1 MNMGRLAKRQRGV
14 GLIEVLVT
22 VLIIATALLTLSAMQ
37 MRSLQ
42 FNQSAYLRSQANI
55 LAYDIIDRMR
65 LNRTHVTEYVI
76 DYDADA
82 PSGTSLAEVDL
93 REWRDL
99 VEDVLPEGLGQV
111 KCNSSGICTI
121 SIRWSEQ
128 NQSENNDEDIA
139 TFEYTT
145 RV

>member
-1 MNMGRLAKRQRGV
+1 MGSLAKRQQGV

-22 VLIIATALLTLSAMQ
+22 VLIMATALLTLSAMQ

-65 LNRTHVTEYVI
+65 LNRTHVTKYVI
-76 DYDADA
+76 DYNTDA
-82 PSGTSLAEVDL
+82 PSGTTLAETDL
-93 REWRDL
+93 HEWKKL
-99 VEDVLPEGLGQV
+99 VEDLLPEGLGQV
-111 KCNSSGICTI
+111 KCNSNGICTI

>member
-1 MNMGRLAKRQRGV
+1 MSLANRQRGV
-14 GLIEVLVT
+14 GLIEILVT
-22 VLIIATALLTLSAMQ
+22 VLIMATALLTLSALQ

-65 LNRTHVTEYVI
+65 LNRNHVTEYAI
-76 DYDADA
+76 DYDAKV
-82 PSGTSLAEVDL
+82 PTGSSLAEQDL
-93 REWRDL
+93 RQWREL
-99 VEDVLPEGLGQV
+99 VEKVLPEGLSQI

-121 SIRWSEQ
+121 AIRWTEQ
-128 NQSENNDEDIA
+128 NQSDDNDEDIA

>member
-1 MNMGRLAKRQRGV
+1 MSLANRQRGV
-14 GLIEVLVT
+14 GLIEILVT
-22 VLIIATALLTLSAMQ
+22 VLIMATALLTLSSLQ

-65 LNRTHVTEYVI
+65 LNRNHITEYVI
-76 DYDADA
+76 DYNTGA
-82 PSGTSLAEVDL
+82 PTGSSLAEQDL
-93 REWRDL
+93 RQWREL
-99 VEDVLPEGLGQV
+99 IEKVLPEGLGQI

-121 SIRWSEQ
+121 AIRWTEQ
-128 NQSENNDEDIA
+128 NQSDNNDEDIA